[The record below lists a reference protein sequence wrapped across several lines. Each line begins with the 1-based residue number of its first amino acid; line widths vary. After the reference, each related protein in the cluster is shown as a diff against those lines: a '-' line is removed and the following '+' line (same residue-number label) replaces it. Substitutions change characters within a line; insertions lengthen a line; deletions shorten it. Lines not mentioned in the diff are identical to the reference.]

1 MIISSCF
8 SARNSGAV
16 NVKHCATHHAKPAP
30 AVHCAPVRHHSPVT
44 IARCY
49 SYQVTPFLRIASCAS
64 DKTQLAAP
72 VKRCQPV
79 LFAFFPSLK
88 NCFTAAFPDGISLK
102 NCIATPILPPAAFK
116 NCIAARSSTMIFL
129 RNCSASEFA
138 GYSLKNC
145 RGVRYQK
152 AVRPP
157 CLFFPVPLPPPPPPE
172 EARDFCRLLPPASQL
187 PLHFWQQPLISDTDV
202 LPLPFACWDKPPFPF
217 IIPDLKTYMIH
228 NTINATFENEPL
240 HLLSLRLQTDISAFC
255 WQASFDISADDFAR
269 LNIDG
274 RKKGDEAVVSIF
286 INRERFDVIAE
297 DYSDNRR
304 FIGNSYTITGRSI
317 TARLGADYAAGKH
330 MIYQEARYAR
340 QIADEQ
346 LYLLPYAIAA
356 WECVDWLIQGNHY
369 AVNGQTPIAVIADIA
384 SAAGAFVSSHPY
396 LQELSV
402 KPIWQKAAWENVPP
416 KHTVPTS
423 LIYSISGR
431 RTIKV
436 RANAVRVVGSGIS
449 ARGFLVYREASNQI
463 PEAAV
468 LNHVLYTEE
477 AVARAAGIHALSET
491 GIHKTETVTLPVADK
506 YQLPRAELGDVWAF
520 NENGEQFQGV
530 VKSVTLTVSLEND
543 APVVTQTLDVD
554 RYLDF

>member
-44 IARCY
+44 IARCHHY
-49 SYQVTPFLRIASCAS
+49 HVTSFYRLSSCVH
-64 DKTQLAAP
+64 DKAQYAAP

-79 LFAFFPSLK
+79 LLSFYRLLSNCATDTTPSSV
-88 NCFTAAFPDGISLK
+88 SLK
-102 NCIATPILPPAAFK
+102 NCIAALIMSPLSFK
-116 NCIAARSSTMIFL
+116 NCTAARTGTMIFL
-129 RNCSASEFA
+129 HHCTAPAVISSHI
-138 GYSLKNC
+138 KNC
-145 RGVRYQK
+145 QMARYQK

-157 CLFFPVPLPPPPPPE
+157 CLFFPVPLPPPPPPG
-172 EARDFCRLLPPASQL
+172 EARDFCRLPPPSSQL
-187 PLHFWQQPLISDTDV
+187 PLHFWQQPLSSDATA
-202 LPLPFACWDKPPFPF
+202 LPLPFACFDKPIYSF
-217 IIPDLKTYMIH
+217 IVPDLKTYIMH
-228 NTINATFENEPL
+228 NTITATFDNEPL
-240 HLLSLRLQTDISAFC
+240 HLLSLRLQTDINAYC
-255 WQASFDISADDFAR
+255 WQANFDISVDDFAR
-269 LNIDG
+269 LNIDK

-286 INRERFDVIAE
+286 INSERFDVLAE

-304 FIGNSYTITGRSI
+304 FISNTYTVTGRSI
-317 TARLGADYAAGKH
+317 TAKLGADYAAGKH
-330 MIYQEARYAR
+330 QIYQEARYAR

-346 LYLLPYAIAA
+346 LYLLPYKIAA
-356 WECVDWLIQGNHY
+356 WECIDWLIPSNHY

-384 SAAGAFVSSHPY
+384 AAAGAFVNSHTY
-396 LQELSV
+396 LPELSI
-402 KPIWQKAAWENVPP
+402 KPIWQKAAWETVSP
-416 KHTVPTS
+416 KHTVPDS

-431 RTIKV
+431 RTIKE
-436 RANAVRVVGSGIS
+436 RANAVRVIGSGIS

-554 RYLDF
+554 RYLDA